1 MMITIN
7 ITNSKIRDISHA
19 MKDQLAARNITDA
32 QGKPVGFALCS
43 QLFSQAVFH
52 KPFEEVQAN
61 LDNNADSSRLPVF
74 TNQAE
79 RYATNTALLHYGQD
93 IALVVKDT
101 QGVFDI
107 RAVRDC
113 GTGSSIEWST
123 PALKRMASTAAEGL
137 TIRDIHLHELL
148 PDGWDFNDV
157 LKLALDLNYLSDNFL
172 STGEHLLD
180 FLENLDGLNRPTILI
195 EDRVTYG
202 LKGDWHG
209 EVQGL
214 FEDQAD
220 DDDNDDPLEHC
231 IWFAEAQEGYV
242 QFEYSFTLEDVC
254 KAVKSGPG
262 NTWLIHDQ
270 ADDEYYTVDIK
281 TS

>member
-1 MMITIN
+1 MMTSIN

-32 QGKPVGFALCS
+32 QGKPVGFALS
-43 QLFSQAVFH
+43 LQIFSQAVFN
-52 KPFEEVQAN
+52 KPFEEVRVH
-61 LDNNADSSRLPVF
+61 LDNNAGNNLLPVF

-79 RYATNTALLHYGQD
+79 RYATNAALLHYGQD

-101 QGVFDI
+101 QGFFDI

-123 PALKRMASTAAEGL
+123 PALKRMALTAAEGL
-137 TIRDIHLHELL
+137 TVRDIHLHELL

-157 LKLALDLNYLSDNFL
+157 LKLALNLNYLSDNFL

-180 FLENLDGLNRPTILI
+180 SLENLDELNRPTILI
-195 EDRVTYG
+195 DGRITYG
-202 LKGDWHG
+202 LNGDWHA
-209 EVQGL
+209 EVQDL
-214 FEDQAD
+214 FENED
-220 DDDNDDPLEHC
+220 DEFEDPLKHC
-231 IWFAEAQEGYV
+231 IWFAEAQEGHV
-242 QFEYSFTLEDVC
+242 KFEYSFTLEDVC
-254 KAVKSGPG
+254 NAVKSGSG
-262 NTWLIHDQ
+262 NTWLLRDH
-270 ADDEYYTVDIK
+270 ADGENYTLDIK